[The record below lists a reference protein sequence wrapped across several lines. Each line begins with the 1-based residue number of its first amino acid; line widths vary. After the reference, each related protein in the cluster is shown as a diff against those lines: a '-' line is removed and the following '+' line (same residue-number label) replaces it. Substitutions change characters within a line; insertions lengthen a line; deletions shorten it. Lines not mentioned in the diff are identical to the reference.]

1 MVLANYCECD
11 LFIGENSKVGNS
23 SFSIGSSRPETD
35 SKVND
40 NTNSNHEVLDPDS
53 LIVNTTNTTTDD
65 LDNTIAEKNSDE
77 NITGDNDSPPSVIK
91 LDNVKKA
98 GTGNGD
104 DEEQNLSSNP
114 LSFPV
119 TDALEDGAGV
129 INNDNKKN
137 IGQHHDCKRTDSKRR
152 KRTVSSKII
161 QATIFLNSMIRH

>member
-53 LIVNTTNTTTDD
+53 LIVNTNTTTDD

-77 NITGDNDSPPSVIK
+77 NITGIDASPPSVIK

-98 GTGNGD
+98 
-104 DEEQNLSSNP
+104 DEEQNLSSP
-114 LSFPV
+114 LRNV
-119 TDALEDGAGV
+119 TSDAGGAGDV
-129 INNDNKKN
+129 SNDNKN
-137 IGQHHDCKRTDSKRR
+137 NLGQHHDCKRTDSKRR
-152 KRTVSSKII
+152 KRTVSKNL
-161 QATIFLNSMIRH
+161 QL

>member
-53 LIVNTTNTTTDD
+53 LIVNTNTTTDD

-77 NITGDNDSPPSVIK
+77 NITGIDASPPSVIK
-91 LDNVKKA
+91 LDNIKT
-98 GTGNGD
+98 GTGND
-104 DEEQNLSSNP
+104 DEEQQNLSVSSSA
-114 LSFPV
+114 LQFPV
-119 TDALEDGAGV
+119 TDAIAEGGGAGV
-129 INNDNKKN
+129 NSNDNKKN

-152 KRTVSSKII
+152 KRTVSKIFQSKVG
-161 QATIFLNSMIRH
+161 